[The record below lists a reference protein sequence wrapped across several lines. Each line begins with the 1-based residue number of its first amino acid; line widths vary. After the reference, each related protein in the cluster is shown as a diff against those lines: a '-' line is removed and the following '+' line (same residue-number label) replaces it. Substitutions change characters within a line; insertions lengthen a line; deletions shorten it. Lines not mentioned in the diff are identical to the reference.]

1 MFGVNGRIFILL
13 TSISSVLLQV
23 TDKVTTNMLWM
34 IIAILFTVMAILL
47 TIANITIGAML
58 CHTRKSVKTVS
69 TSKLTTHQQGIQV
82 HTFNAVN

>member
-1 MFGVNGRIFILL
+1 MFGVNGRIFIFL
-13 TSISSVLLQV
+13 TSISSALLQV

-34 IIAILFTVMAILL
+34 TIAIWFTVMAIVLA
-47 TIANITIGAML
+47 IANLTIGAIL